1 MSAILSAETLNDFI
15 APSIACIKPVETL
28 PPPPPTELSV
38 TVEDAANNPADA
50 RTAAQISLTD
60 CLACSGCVTSS
71 EAVLVSMQSH
81 NEVLSALGQFPEKKF
96 VALLSPQTKA
106 ALAVAVG
113 ATPDQVDAMVTRLLT
128 EELGREV
135 NGGKGFE
142 AVIDTNPFRRLAHY
156 YAAKEVADGILGV
169 GEQRKPVLASSCPG
183 FICYLESTHPELIPH
198 LSALKSPQAIAG
210 TFLKSLMIGEQAV
223 KSPEDVYV
231 VSIMPCFDKK
241 LEGARGE
248 LTSAAWRGKD
258 STWGE
263 TPVRDV
269 DCVITTRE
277 ILSLAQAKGID
288 FASLSR
294 TSIPTPTF
302 SVDPAVQK
310 LLTTSPKNGARD
322 AGTSGGTLAAI
333 INDILSRHPEST
345 LSIQQG
351 RNVDTVEYL
360 VLSPSGET
368 IAKLS
373 RCYGFRNIQ
382 NLVRRLKPA
391 KARVLPQF
399 GSRKPAGAAT
409 AAAGRRVAA
418 KKAGESKD
426 DKAVYVEVMAC
437 PGGCTN
443 GGGQIKWDDEALWQ
457 ELGLDKWA
465 NQRELLARVD
475 EAYFSSPEDTAAEGK
490 EIPVM
495 HEKPLSEEL
504 LQDAVSAWVRI
515 SGVSEDMLVKT
526 TYRKV
531 ANDIGGR
538 LGEKEVLELA
548 SRTGGGW

>member
-1 MSAILSAETLNDFI
+1 
-15 APSIACIKPVETL
+15 
-28 PPPPPTELSV
+28 
-38 TVEDAANNPADA
+38 
-50 RTAAQISLTD
+50 
-60 CLACSGCVTSS
+60 
-71 EAVLVSMQSH
+71 MQ
-81 NEVLSALGQFPEKKF
+81 
-96 VALLSPQTKA
+96 
-106 ALAVAVG
+106 
-113 ATPDQVDAMVTRLLT
+113 
-128 EELGREV
+128 
-135 NGGKGFE
+135 
-142 AVIDTNPFRRLAHY
+142 
-156 YAAKEVADGILGV
+156 GV
-169 GEQRKPVLASSCPG
+169 GEQKKPVLASSCPG

-210 TFLKSLMIGEQAV
+210 TFVKSLMIGEQTV

-258 STWGE
+258 SRWGE

-277 ILSLAQAKGID
+277 ILSLAKAEGID
-288 FASLSR
+288 FTSLSR
-294 TSIPTPTF
+294 APVPTPTV
-302 SVDPAVQK
+302 SANPAIQK
-310 LLTTSPKNGARD
+310 FLTASSKNGARE
-322 AGTSGGTLAAI
+322 AGTSGGTLAAVL
-333 INDILSRHPEST
+333 NDLLSRHPEST

-351 RNVDTVEYL
+351 RNVDTIEYL

-368 IAKLS
+368 IAKLT

-382 NLVRRLKPA
+382 NLVRKLKPA

-399 GSRKPAGAAT
+399 GSKKPAGAASAT
-409 AAAGRRVAA
+409 AGRRIAA
-418 KKAGESKD
+418 KKASEAKD

-443 GGGQIKWDDEALWQ
+443 GGGQIKWDDEALWK
-457 ELGLDKWA
+457 ELGFDKWA
-465 NQRELLARVD
+465 NQRELLATVD
-475 EAYFSSPEDTAAEGK
+475 EAYFSSSEDAEAERGN
-490 EIPVM
+490 PMVRDT
-495 HEKPLSEEL
+495 PLSKEL
-504 LQDAVSAWVRI
+504 LQDAVSAWAHI
-515 SGVSEDMLVKT
+515 SGVSEETLVKT

>member
-15 APSIACIKPVETL
+15 APSIACIKPVESL

-38 TVEDAANNPADA
+38 SVEDAMNTPADA
-50 RTAAQISLTD
+50 KTAAQISLTD

-81 NEVLSALGQFPEKKF
+81 NEVLSALSQSSEKKF

-113 ATPDQVDAMVTRLLT
+113 GTAEEAEAMITRLLT
-128 EELGREV
+128 EELAKEG

-142 AVIDTNPFRRLAHY
+142 VVLDTNPFRTLSHF
-156 YAAKEVADGILGV
+156 YAAREVAEGMQGV
-169 GEQRKPVLASSCPG
+169 GEQKKPVLASSCPG

-210 TFLKSLMIGEQAV
+210 TFVKSLMIGEQTV

-248 LTSAAWRGKD
+248 LTSAAWWEED
-258 STWGE
+258 STWVE

-288 FASLSR
+288 FVSLSR
-294 TSIPTPTF
+294 TPMPTPIF
-302 SVDPAVQK
+302 SADPAIQK
-310 LLTTSPKNGARD
+310 FLTTPPKNGARD
-322 AGTSGGTLAAI
+322 AGTSGGTLATI
-333 INDILSRHPEST
+333 INEILSRHPEST

-351 RNVDTVEYL
+351 RNVDTIEYL

-382 NLVRRLKPA
+382 NLVRKLKPP

-399 GSRKPAGAAT
+399 GSKKPAGAAM

-443 GGGQIKWDDEALWQ
+443 GGGQIKWDDEALWK
-457 ELGLDKWA
+457 ELGFDKWA

-475 EAYFSSPEDTAAEGK
+475 EAYFSSSEDAEVEGK
-490 EIPVM
+490 GNPVVN
-495 HEKPLSEEL
+495 EKPLSEGL
-504 LQDAVSAWVRI
+504 LQDAVSAWMRI
-515 SGVSEDMLVKT
+515 SGVLEDTLVKT